1 MQNGSLKC
9 TAVINLVLKIHD
21 GGQQKVLNG
30 PILHHHGF
38 LILKFLTAMHFRYA
52 FGVIVPNFV
61 EIGHTAVEISR
72 FCSVFLVKYNFSLD
86 DCTKYSITLSK

>member
-9 TAVINLVLKIHD
+9 TAVKNLVLKIHD

-61 EIGHTAVEISR
+61 ENRSYCCRDIAILFSFSCEI
-72 FCSVFLVKYNFSLD
+72 
-86 DCTKYSITLSK
+86 